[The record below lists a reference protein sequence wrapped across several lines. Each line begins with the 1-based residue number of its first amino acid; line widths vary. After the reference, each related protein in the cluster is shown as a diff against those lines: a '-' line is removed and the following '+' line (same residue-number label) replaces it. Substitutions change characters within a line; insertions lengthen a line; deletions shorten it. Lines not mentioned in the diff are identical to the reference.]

1 MKFNERGLTLVEVI
15 ASIVIIA
22 IVLLSMAQL
31 VIQSNKTTAINNEKL
46 VVIDLA
52 EAVLERLKAE
62 SHVVKQTIESA
73 PDPDA
78 EIEIP
83 LKTDS
88 YSINFSN
95 LKKEE
100 ISGKDYYFIEM
111 NNETYQVIARTK
123 KSEESIAKLKLKP
136 VVVVVKRVE
145 IIEDEHGNKSI
156 NELIGKSEIEGYV
169 EL

>member
-83 LKTDS
+83 LD
-88 YSINFSN
+88 SINFSN
-95 LKKEE
+95 LTKKK
-100 ISGKDYYFIEM
+100 INGKDHYFIEM
-111 NNETYQVIARTK
+111 NNETYQVIAYAK
-123 KSEESIAKLKLKP
+123 KCESEISDLGLRP
-136 VVVVVKRVE
+136 VIVKVKRVE
-145 IIEDEHGNKSI
+145 RITNGTTVIK
-156 NELIGKSEIEGYV
+156 ELIGKSEIEGYV